1 MNDRAA
7 YTEYHPRWYRRRPST
22 YWWVRRWSYVAFIL
36 RELSSL
42 FIAWF
47 VLYTLLLVAAVS
59 QGPAAYDGFLAWSR
73 EPVVL
78 GANLVTL
85 LFVVFHAA
93 TWFNLARQAM
103 VVHLGGRRVPGT
115 WLAAA
120 NYLAWALASALLA
133 WLILAR

>member
-1 MNDRAA
+1 MNDRPA
-7 YTEYHPRWYRRRPST
+7 YTDYHPRWHRPRMSV
-22 YWWVRRWSYVAFIL
+22 YWWLGRRTYVAFIL

-59 QGPAAYDGFLAWSR
+59 QGPAAYDEFLAWSR

-78 GANLVTL
+78 GANLITL

-93 TWFNLARQAM
+93 TWFNLAPQAM
-103 VVHLGGRRVPGT
+103 VVHLGGRRVPGA